1 MFYFKELKQH
11 KELPNAENLEENRKK
26 FNLSF
31 KISQNNQMKFYTAF
45 ARFFNASDLTEFKTN
60 SSLSVLKKDLKN
72 YLK

>member
-31 KISQNNQMKFYTAF
+31 KISQNNQMQFYTAF
-45 ARFFNASDLTEFKTN
+45 ARFLNASDMTEFKTN